1 LMMTVILPLFS
12 LFANTDKSIAA
23 NTASRYNDNNSKNA
37 NSNNNS
43 RNNNTNG
50 NNEEE
55 QG

>member
-1 LMMTVILPLFS
+1 MIMVILSLFL

-23 NTASRYNDNNSKNA
+23 NTDSRYNDNNSKDA